1 MSRIGNSPVIIP
13 EGTSVSIEGTVVSV
27 KGKLGE
33 LSQQV
38 DGRIDVAVNE
48 NQVLFS

>member
-13 EGTSVSIEGTVVSV
+13 EGTSVAIEGTIVSV

-33 LSQQV
+33 FYNIGSNKNL
-38 DGRIDVAVNE
+38 N
-48 NQVLFS
+48 NLL